1 MFFSRTFSYTPLP
14 SIFVPSLYAQK
25 SKSTLPERLIS
36 GRVAGNFT
44 DFQAI
49 MAKKYSFPGGRQAIL
64 LAATGK
70 LPALCYTDFLSYT
83 ILKTT
88 DHLLPEF

>member
-1 MFFSRTFSYTPLP
+1 MFFSGIFSYTPLP

-25 SKSTLPERLIS
+25 NKSTLPERLIS

-49 MAKKYSFPGGRQAIL
+49 MAKKQLPRWQASNFACCHRK
-64 LAATGK
+64 AACFM
-70 LPALCYTDFLSYT
+70 L
-83 ILKTT
+83 
-88 DHLLPEF
+88 H